1 MITQSRGRCWNSPR
15 GKWGQRVGLLW
26 PSFFFFLINLNLKQ
40 RGRGKKSVYE
50 LGKGTEKQR
59 GGKQDQKISFWQ
71 NDNRVR
77 VCVWV
82 FCSFIV
88 RHNPWLMLPCVS
100 CAACLPFFFLFFSSW
115 TSTTWVNILTILSFD
130 TRAHT
135 HIGPSHQTG
144 QKRLKIKEQRRGSKT
159 KLNTNITTYE
169 TQTDLDESRL
179 LMTSFYVSFVTV
191 AVHLMGCYPALK
203 CSDETT
209 ITELRCQD

>member
-1 MITQSRGRCWNSPR
+1 MITQSRGRCWNSTR

-100 CAACLPFFFLFFSSW
+100 CAACLPFFFF
-115 TSTTWVNILTILSFD
+115 VNLDYLGQYSYNSVFWHA
-130 TRAHT
+130 RAHT
-135 HIGPSHQTG
+135 LVLHI
-144 QKRLKIKEQRRGSKT
+144 KRARRGWKSKSNAGGV
-159 KLNTNITTYE
+159 KPSS
-169 TQTDLDESRL
+169 TQTSQHMRPKLTWMSP
-179 LMTSFYVSFVTV
+179 V
-191 AVHLMGCYPALK
+191 C
-203 CSDETT
+203 
-209 ITELRCQD
+209 